1 MVSQKLES
9 VEDTWSKEV
18 LSISHFPGLG
28 MRNYYATEFTII
40 YSIKKTATPKR
51 YRVQFWRGDN

>member
-40 YSIKKTATPKR
+40 FSVKKQGSTRR
-51 YRVQFWRGDN
+51 YRAQFWRGDN